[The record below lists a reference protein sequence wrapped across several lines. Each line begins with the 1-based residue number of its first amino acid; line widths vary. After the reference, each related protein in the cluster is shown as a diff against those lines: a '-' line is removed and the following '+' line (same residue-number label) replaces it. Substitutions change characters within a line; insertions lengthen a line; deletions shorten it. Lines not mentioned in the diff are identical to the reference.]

1 MRKLFINIIKK
12 TILLLDPELKRAL
25 GLVYSTSRYDFIF
38 HYINLRLCQ
47 TIYKLRRLFHS
58 RKNNQNYFLF
68 ENTSLTNAF
77 SDIAQHMKD
86 NIENERKQKKKRHWT
101 SHVRLTNYTFTTY
114 DPDLHQFFYD
124 YLPQALL
131 NKLTFSL
138 EKSGLFAEC
147 SKIMNTNFTVSQT
160 RAWLF
165 FTSNNKNNT
174 PIQKHYDMLPPGTLK
189 IMYYQ
194 GRFTEDLPALTL
206 HPINSN
212 PVKIVGDDPI
222 LIFNSCA
229 IEHEAPFPERIRPTI
244 EITLTPSVKNSY
256 EVIQAGY
263 MAGAKYNPFLK
274 SNANITVMRTK

>member
-1 MRKLFINIIKK
+1 MKKIFKSFVRKILFFAPELFKAGQLIYSSARYD
-12 TILLLDPELKRAL
+12 ILLHL
-25 GLVYSTSRYDFIF
+25 
-38 HYINLRLCQ
+38 INLRLCQ

-101 SHVRLTNYTFTTY
+101 SHVRLTNYTFVTY
-114 DPDLHQFFYD
+114 DPHLLQFFYD

-165 FTSNNKNNT
+165 FTSNNKNNV
-174 PIQKHYDMLPPGTLK
+174 PIQKHYDILH
-189 IMYYQ
+189 YY
-194 GRFTEDLPALTL
+194 
-206 HPINSN
+206 
-212 PVKIVGDDPI
+212 
-222 LIFNSCA
+222 
-229 IEHEAPFPERIRPTI
+229 
-244 EITLTPSVKNSY
+244 
-256 EVIQAGY
+256 
-263 MAGAKYNPFLK
+263 
-274 SNANITVMRTK
+274 